1 MIEEHFILIIIIFF
15 FLLAGEAPAIRKEMQ
30 DVTTK
35 LGEAAQLT
43 CQIVGR
49 PLPDIKWYR
58 FGKELAQSRKYKM
71 SSDGRN
77 HTLTVLTDEQEDEGL
92 YTCMAANDVGEIETS
107 GKLLLQ
113 APPQFHP
120 GFPLKEKYYAGA
132 GGTLRLHVMYIGRP
146 VPAITWFHGNKPLRG
161 SESVTIENTEH
172 YTHLAIK
179 GVQHKTHAGKY
190 KVQLSNTFGTVD
202 TVLNVEIQGK
212 GFYFQ
217 CICGIFSKMLS
228 GKRKN

>member
-1 MIEEHFILIIIIFF
+1 
-15 FLLAGEAPAIRKEMQ
+15 MQ

-58 FGKELAQSRKYKM
+58 FGKELVQSRKYKM

-77 HTLTVLTDEQEDEGL
+77 HTLTVITDEQEDEGL
-92 YTCMAANDVGEIETS
+92 YTCMATNDVGEIETS

-132 GGTLRLHVMYIGRP
+132 GGTLRLHVVYIGRP
-146 VPAITWFHGNKPLRG
+146 VPAITWFYGNKPLRG
-161 SESVTIENTEH
+161 SETVTIENTEH

-179 GVQHKTHAGKY
+179 NVQHKTHAGKY
-190 KVQLSNTFGTVD
+190 KVQLSNIFGTVD
-202 TVLNVEIQGK
+202 TVLNVEIQG
-212 GFYFQ
+212 
-217 CICGIFSKMLS
+217 
-228 GKRKN
+228 N

>member
-1 MIEEHFILIIIIFF
+1 
-15 FLLAGEAPAIRKEMQ
+15 MQ

-58 FGKELAQSRKYKM
+58 FGKELVQSRKYKM

-77 HTLTVLTDEQEDEGL
+77 HTLTVMTDEQEDEGL
-92 YTCMAANDVGEIETS
+92 YTCMATNEVGEIETS

-120 GFPLKEKYYAGA
+120 GFPLKEKYYASA
-132 GGTLRLHVMYIGRP
+132 GGTLRLHVVYIGRP

-161 SESVTIENTEH
+161 SENVTIENTEQ

-179 GVQHKTHAGKY
+179 NVQHKTHAGKY

-202 TVLNVEIQGK
+202 TVLNVEIQG
-212 GFYFQ
+212 
-217 CICGIFSKMLS
+217 
-228 GKRKN
+228 N

>member
-1 MIEEHFILIIIIFF
+1 
-15 FLLAGEAPAIRKEMQ
+15 MQ

-132 GGTLRLHVMYIGRP
+132 GG
-146 VPAITWFHGNKPLRG
+146 
-161 SESVTIENTEH
+161 
-172 YTHLAIK
+172 
-179 GVQHKTHAGKY
+179 
-190 KVQLSNTFGTVD
+190 
-202 TVLNVEIQGK
+202 
-212 GFYFQ
+212 
-217 CICGIFSKMLS
+217 
-228 GKRKN
+228 

>member
-1 MIEEHFILIIIIFF
+1 MIGFLHLFRNNHHYFLLIFF
-15 FLLAGEAPAIRKEMQ
+15 ISAGEAPAIKKEMQ

-58 FGKELAQSRKYKM
+58 FGKELVQSRKYKM

-77 HTLTVLTDEQEDEGL
+77 HTLTVMTDEQEDEGL
-92 YTCMAANDVGEIETS
+92 YTCMATNDVGEIETS

-132 GGTLRLHVMYIGRP
+132 GGTLRLHVVYIGRP
-146 VPAITWFHGNKPLRG
+146 VPAITWFHGN
-161 SESVTIENTEH
+161 N
-172 YTHLAIK
+172 
-179 GVQHKTHAGKY
+179 
-190 KVQLSNTFGTVD
+190 QLSSGTD
-202 TVLNVEIQGK
+202 RAKKSCQ
-212 GFYFQ
+212 
-217 CICGIFSKMLS
+217 M
-228 GKRKN
+228 GKRSRYRNSREDITSWSSRM